1 MNCVASVRFY
11 VDKMLSETP
20 GMKVLMVDAETIQ
33 MLSLVYS
40 QSQIMEKEVFLVE
53 RLGEEHERMTHL
65 NAIVFVRPTAA
76 NLALLKKEVNEPK
89 YGKYY
94 MFFSNTLN
102 QGHLAELAEADE
114 HEVVEQVQE
123 YFADFFAVNRNLF
136 HCGVSGMVRVS
147 MLASA
152 ADRTLRESAS
162 IDRAVDGLVSVLL
175 ALKMRPVIRH
185 CAHAP
190 TGTPSLAAEFANAVA
205 SRIKTEDEKGDFFQF
220 RAKSGQ
226 PPPLLLVLNRR
237 DDPVTPLLSQWTYQA
252 MVHELIGLDNN
263 RVDMTRAPECR
274 EDMQQVVLAQQDDD
288 FYAEHMY
295 DNFGDLG
302 ASVSGLLAT
311 YQQRHQS
318 TRQIDSI
325 QDMQRFVEH
334 YPEFKKMSAN
344 VAKHIAIMTY
354 LSHIVAQ
361 RTLMPVSECEQE
373 IACVDSLTEQRAA
386 VLEMLANPSV
396 RPIEKLK
403 LSMLFALRYETHRSS
418 REVRDSLT
426 GAEDKDLVNLLLQWA
441 GSAQRSG
448 DVFRNKNKVSVRAC
462 VWMMRTSPAAAH
474 WPPSSSSTTTPL
486 PHRRS

>member
-1 MNCVASVRFY
+1 MDAVAAIRFY

-76 NLALLKKEVNEPK
+76 NVALLKKEMKEPK

-94 MFFSNTLN
+94 MFFSNVLN

-136 HCGVSGMVRVS
+136 HCGVGGMLRIS
-147 MLASA
+147 MLASS
-152 ADRTLRESAS
+152 ADRTLRESFNIERS
-162 IDRAVDGLVSVLL
+162 IDGVVSALL
-175 ALKMRPVIRH
+175 ALKVRPVIRH

-190 TGTPSLAAEFANAVA
+190 AGTPSLAAEFAQSIAA
-205 SRIKTEDEKGDFFQF
+205 RIQAEDEKGDFFQF
-220 RAKSGQ
+220 RMKSGQ

-237 DDPVTPLLSQWTYQA
+237 DDPVTPLLSQWTYEA

-263 RVDMTRAPECR
+263 RVDMTGAPECR
-274 EDMQQVVLAQQDDD
+274 EDMQQVVLSQQDDD
-288 FYAEHMY
+288 FFAEHMY

-302 ASVSGLLAT
+302 ASVSALLAT
-311 YQQRHQS
+311 YQARHQS

-354 LSHIVAQ
+354 LSHLVAQ
-361 RTLMPVSECEQE
+361 RKLMPVSEVEQE
-373 IACVDSLTEQRAA
+373 IACVDSRAEQKGA
-386 VLEMLANPSV
+386 VGELLADPAV

-403 LSMLFALRYETHRSS
+403 LAMLYSLRCVLRCM
-418 REVRDSLT
+418 
-426 GAEDKDLVNLLLQWA
+426 LLLICRA
-441 GSAQRSG
+441 ARSPSCLA
-448 DVFRNKNKVSVRAC
+448 RLLACARAAC
-462 VWMMRTSPAAAH
+462 VAH
-474 WPPSSSSTTTPL
+474 PRATILGLLACLFFPRYLHYRLLNS
-486 PHRRS
+486 RQ